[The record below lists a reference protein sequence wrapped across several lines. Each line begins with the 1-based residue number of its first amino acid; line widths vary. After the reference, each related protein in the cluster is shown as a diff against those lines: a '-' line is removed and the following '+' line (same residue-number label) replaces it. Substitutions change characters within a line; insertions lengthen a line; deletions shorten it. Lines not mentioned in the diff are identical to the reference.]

1 MAFCAKLAGQ
11 GGVAMSG
18 DLTVYGEPRF
28 ASGAQG
34 RAVHLSVLVHWLM
47 KQHECVRVE
56 AVQMLLERLAS
67 ESGPVVYEASP
78 GGNGMPLN
86 MEREWYPSL
95 NALLKAVP
103 VRGRRVLSRGIG
115 QGGASAPRVDSLG
128 TGRAGFVA
136 WLRGFWG
143 RSENPDSLL
152 ALPDFRGCWLMVSEA
167 DAQAC
172 WGWSSDSE
180 SVPEATDGVTSDSA
194 IATPVIE
201 AQGVSDWPSLV
212 LHHKSLF
219 GSPMAWPKSWRRMAL
234 DFHESGRGAA
244 RGPTTKKQMAE
255 ALGVSRDTVVTFL
268 DAARRERVEEV
279 DRGWMSAAVVNGN

>member
-1 MAFCAKLAGQ
+1 
-11 GGVAMSG
+11 MSG

-34 RAVHLSVLVHWLM
+34 RAMHLSRLVLWLM
-47 KQHECVRVE
+47 ERHECVRVE

-78 GGNGMPLN
+78 GGNGTPLN
-86 MEREWYPSL
+86 LGRDWYPSL
-95 NALLKAVP
+95 NGSLAAVP
-103 VRGRRVLSRGIG
+103 VHGRRVLSRGIG

-180 SVPEATDGVTSDSA
+180 SGPEATDGVTSDSA

-201 AQGVSDWPSLV
+201 AQDVSDWPSLV
-212 LHHKSLF
+212 RYRQQF
-219 GSPMAWPKSWRRMAL
+219 A
-234 DFHESGRGAA
+234 
-244 RGPTTKKQMAE
+244 
-255 ALGVSRDTVVTFL
+255 GVSAQKRPAWLAAHVDRLAEQLRMLCVAGKGGGALSRLGEELGATRQALSQLLKKHRYSTTTGEKELSAATPF
-268 DAARRERVEEV
+268 DGMGARRT
-279 DRGWMSAAVVNGN
+279 A

>member
-1 MAFCAKLAGQ
+1 
-11 GGVAMSG
+11 MSG

-28 ASGAQG
+28 ASGVQG
-34 RAVHLSVLVHWLM
+34 RAVHLSRLVLWLM
-47 KQHECVRVE
+47 ERHECVRVE

-95 NALLKAVP
+95 NSSLAAVP

-115 QGGASAPRVDSLG
+115 QGGVSAPRVDSLG
-128 TGRAGFVA
+128 TGRSGFVA

-152 ALPDFRGCWLMVSEA
+152 ASPDFRGCWLMVSEA

-172 WGWSSDSE
+172 WGW
-180 SVPEATDGVTSDSA
+180 GSDSA
-194 IATPVIE
+194 SEAVAPDGVASDSATVASVID
-201 AQGVSDWPSLV
+201 AQDVSDWPSLMRYRLQFAEV
-212 LHHKSLF
+212 AAQKR
-219 GSPMAWPKSWRRMAL
+219 PAWLAAHVDLLAEQQRKLCAAGQGGGAL
-234 DFHESGRGAA
+234 SRLGEELGATRQA
-244 RGPTTKKQMAE
+244 LAPLLKKHGYNPTTGEKEQPAATPFTGM
-255 ALGVSRDTVVTFL
+255 G
-268 DAARRERVEEV
+268 ARR
-279 DRGWMSAAVVNGN
+279 AA

>member
-1 MAFCAKLAGQ
+1 
-11 GGVAMSG
+11 MSG

-34 RAVHLSVLVHWLM
+34 RAVHLSRLVLWLM
-47 KQHECVRVE
+47 ERHECVRVE
-56 AVQMLLERLAS
+56 AVQILLEKLAS

-78 GGNGMPLN
+78 GGNGMPLSLG
-86 MEREWYPSL
+86 RDWYPSL
-95 NALLKAVP
+95 NGSLAAVP

-143 RSENPDSLL
+143 RSENPDSLF
-152 ALPDFRGCWLMVSEA
+152 AFPDFRGCWLMVSEA

-172 WGWSSDSE
+172 WGWGSDSE
-180 SVPEATDGVTSDSA
+180 SEPVASDGVTSASA

-201 AQGVSDWPSLV
+201 AQDVSYWPTLV
-212 LHHKSLF
+212 RYRLQFASVAEQQRPVWLSEHVSVLAGQLHGEHQA
-219 GSPMAWPKSWRRMAL
+219 GR
-234 DFHESGRGAA
+234 GRGALKRLSEELGA
-244 RGPTTKKQMAE
+244 TRQALAQLLKKHRYSTTTGEKEQPVATPFDGM
-255 ALGVSRDTVVTFL
+255 G
-268 DAARRERVEEV
+268 ARRT
-279 DRGWMSAAVVNGN
+279 A